1 MVYPFF
7 SIMALHGGGHLELKK
22 MHKGDFWGI
31 FGIRLG
37 RCPCIIPEKISFLQF
52 YSRFNPNALALIE
65 YIISQVGE
73 RGAYHYNMQ
82 YIVHY
87 LPSNISI
94 HIYWNDWKIFSLV
107 EFAECD
113 YDTSAYQQPLLL

>member
-1 MVYPFF
+1 MTF
-7 SIMALHGGGHLELKK
+7 A
-22 MHKGDFWGI
+22 
-31 FGIRLG
+31 
-37 RCPCIIPEKISFLQF
+37 
-52 YSRFNPNALALIE
+52 IE